1 MTTRPR
7 LAEDERLFRREYL
20 LMRIRSLIALLVLTL
35 LAISLAGALARSQTA
50 PPAQRAEEARKP
62 AEKAGVKSPDGKE
75 GPKIVRWVCNDR
87 ICGGCDGGCSRHG
100 HVATHRGGHCA
111 CTPDQGGALDEA
123 IRKAFEGHEKGR

>member
-1 MTTRPR
+1 MTTRSR
-7 LAEDERLFRREYL
+7 LAKDEGLFLREHL
-20 LMRIRSLIALLVLTL
+20 PMRTRSLIALLVLSL
-35 LAISLAGALARSQTA
+35 FAISLAGALARSQTG
-50 PPAQRAEEARKP
+50 PPTQPEEKARKP
-62 AEKAGVKSPDGKE
+62 AGKAEVKRPIEKG

-100 HVATHRGGHCA
+100 HVATHKGGHCA